1 MNRID
6 LLLQELDYSY
16 DKEGWYPPLGPAL
29 AGLTAAQASWR
40 PPGEAVNTIW
50 ETVNHLLYYKE
61 RLLERL
67 LGNNP
72 TYPAGNNDDTFA
84 VNAASDDEQAWQA
97 TVARVEAVHRGIR
110 EVLAAK
116 AEAELDGPKPENPLG
131 ILMANIIMHDAYHT
145 GEIVQIRKLQGSWP
159 ARRSF
164 D

>member
-1 MNRID
+1 MSRID
-6 LLLQELDYSY
+6 LLLHQLVHSY
-16 DKEGWYPPLGPAL
+16 DKEGWYPPLRTAL
-29 AGLTAAQASWR
+29 TGLTAEQASWR
-40 PPGEAVNTIW
+40 PTGEAVNTIW

-72 TYPAGNNDDTFA
+72 AYPAGSNDDTFA
-84 VNAASDDEQAWQA
+84 VNAASDDEEAWQA
-97 TVARVEAVHRGIR
+97 TVARAEAVHRGLH

-116 AEAELDGPKPENPLG
+116 AEAELDGPTPENPLG
-131 ILMANIIMHDAYHT
+131 ILIANIIMHDAYHT
-145 GEIVQIRKLQGSWP
+145 GEIIQIRKLQGSWP